1 MTISEVRPT
10 VLLRRTPHGGF
21 EQCVSV
27 KLCNHGP
34 EGCSAALTVR
44 AGGEVSEQ
52 LLGDVPPGES
62 SHEVFVPAIE
72 QPGAVEFAL
81 LVGDAQ
87 ADLRVIPW
95 QPPRRLT
102 VHVIQRSHHDV
113 GYTNLAS
120 TVLREYDGFLDQVID
135 MAEHTRGFPEESQFR
150 MAVEQAWSIDHF
162 LRHARPERAAKMIAL
177 MQSGRVE
184 LTALFGNMVTEICG
198 HESLIRALYHARRLA
213 RLHGIS
219 ITTAEHNDVPGMSWG
234 LCQVLTDA
242 GIKLFCP
249 MLPRYYN
256 WGEKKMRSFWDDE
269 TLFSAYGQPGAFW
282 WEAPSGKR
290 LLLLDNAGAWGDMN
304 GSLPGL
310 ADKLTELV
318 VKGYPYDTV
327 RWPVIGGAR
336 DNSPYIEGYAHS
348 IKAWN
353 EKWAWPRLICSTNA
367 RFYADFAP
375 ELPGDLPVFRGE
387 LPGQDYPTGSTS
399 TAADTA
405 VSRNTHV
412 SLMTAERLA
421 ATAASA
427 TGYPYQAEQLFAAY
441 EDILWYDEHTW
452 GHHFPCGPT
461 MRASRLEKTVHAH
474 RAQALAHDVTSKA
487 LAAIADRVPLGGEGF
502 HLVVYNPLPETRTG
516 VISAPLREIDNC
528 GSVMV
533 ESPAGDDPAAGTYLR
548 GVLLNDRWHANPPQE
563 IVDGHFELIDVAT
576 GEVVPYQIARITSA
590 DDTVPDAPERAGLGQ
605 GGYRYG
611 MFELPNG
618 IQRDLRFIAKDVPA
632 CGYRTYRL
640 APAEASPLPPSPPS
654 GEGDVAA
661 AGGRGGEV
669 PLARGEGGRGARCL
683 ENAFYRLTI
692 APDLGRVVSIW
703 DKELDRELL
712 DPAAPHRFGDLV
724 VRSPHS
730 AEGEA
735 LPAMTVEAGPEG
747 PVSASFDFW
756 GGMPGHPAVRQTVT
770 LYPDVRRIDF
780 ATRILKDPTPLL
792 DAHLAFPFAF
802 DNPRF
807 RYEGVLS
814 VMEPIADYLPG
825 AYSDSIAVQNWVS
838 ISDGDMTVLW
848 SSLDAP
854 MASLGGLWPGYV
866 SPAHSCFIAERADH
880 PPLTADSPIM
890 GSIYSTLFY
899 NNFGTNFYVSQT
911 GSVLFRYSIST
922 RAGSVSDAEAVRF
935 GLDATTPFE
944 QLFTE
949 RPREAALPPS
959 RGFLSLT
966 GDPVVLLTCKRA
978 EDGDGWVVR
987 LWNPS
992 PNAVKARVEIGF
1004 TGVSQARLTGIAEDG
1019 DGASLECSDGGF
1031 DIEIAACAT
1040 ATVRMNQ

>member
-1 MTISEVRPT
+1 
-10 VLLRRTPHGGF
+10 
-21 EQCVSV
+21 
-27 KLCNHGP
+27 
-34 EGCSAALTVR
+34 VR

-427 TGYPYQAEQLFAAY
+427 TGYLIRPSSSSR
-441 EDILWYDEHTW
+441 HTRIS
-452 GHHFPCGPT
+452 CGMTSTPGATTSPVGRRCALRAWRRRFTPIAPRRSPT
-461 MRASRLEKTVHAH
+461 MSRARLSRPSPTGCRSAARAS
-474 RAQALAHDVTSKA
+474 TSLSTTHCPK
-487 LAAIADRVPLGGEGF
+487 P
-502 HLVVYNPLPETRTG
+502 
-516 VISAPLREIDNC
+516 
-528 GSVMV
+528 
-533 ESPAGDDPAAGTYLR
+533 
-548 GVLLNDRWHANPPQE
+548 
-563 IVDGHFELIDVAT
+563 
-576 GEVVPYQIARITSA
+576 
-590 DDTVPDAPERAGLGQ
+590 APESSRPRCA
-605 GGYRYG
+605 RS
-611 MFELPNG
+611 
-618 IQRDLRFIAKDVPA
+618 
-632 CGYRTYRL
+632 TT
-640 APAEASPLPPSPPS
+640 
-654 GEGDVAA
+654 AA
-661 AGGRGGEV
+661 A
-669 PLARGEGGRGARCL
+669 
-683 ENAFYRLTI
+683 
-692 APDLGRVVSIW
+692 
-703 DKELDRELL
+703 
-712 DPAAPHRFGDLV
+712 
-724 VRSPHS
+724 
-730 AEGEA
+730 
-735 LPAMTVEAGPEG
+735 
-747 PVSASFDFW
+747 
-756 GGMPGHPAVRQTVT
+756 
-770 LYPDVRRIDF
+770 
-780 ATRILKDPTPLL
+780 
-792 DAHLAFPFAF
+792 
-802 DNPRF
+802 
-807 RYEGVLS
+807 
-814 VMEPIADYLPG
+814 
-825 AYSDSIAVQNWVS
+825 
-838 ISDGDMTVLW
+838 
-848 SSLDAP
+848 
-854 MASLGGLWPGYV
+854 
-866 SPAHSCFIAERADH
+866 
-880 PPLTADSPIM
+880 
-890 GSIYSTLFY
+890 
-899 NNFGTNFYVSQT
+899 
-911 GSVLFRYSIST
+911 
-922 RAGSVSDAEAVRF
+922 
-935 GLDATTPFE
+935 
-944 QLFTE
+944 
-949 RPREAALPPS
+949 
-959 RGFLSLT
+959 
-966 GDPVVLLTCKRA
+966 
-978 EDGDGWVVR
+978 
-987 LWNPS
+987 
-992 PNAVKARVEIGF
+992 
-1004 TGVSQARLTGIAEDG
+1004 
-1019 DGASLECSDGGF
+1019 
-1031 DIEIAACAT
+1031 
-1040 ATVRMNQ
+1040 